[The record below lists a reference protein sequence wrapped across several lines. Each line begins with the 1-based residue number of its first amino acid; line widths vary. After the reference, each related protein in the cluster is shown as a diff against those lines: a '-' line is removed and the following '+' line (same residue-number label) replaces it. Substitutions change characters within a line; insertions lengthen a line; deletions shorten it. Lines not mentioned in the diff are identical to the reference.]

1 MLSKNWLQKVL
12 FVCLNMSTF
21 KVETTKSQLL
31 MLVYDIANWT
41 CVLWYYCTLSSKTL
55 IAVQHR
61 FVSSQLSIC
70 GRAVDALSCS
80 CLYVY
85 WKSYVAGQ
93 KKFKVVVPQREHM
106 DLIVNIRSQ
115 KKAKKL
121 DVGLPSYIPIQ
132 HKRKPRSLV
141 LSPATDHLCATR
153 YSWLFLWVLS

>member
-1 MLSKNWLQKVL
+1 MLHR
-12 FVCLNMSTF
+12 
-21 KVETTKSQLL
+21 QLL
-31 MLVYDIANWT
+31 KIRGLGGYYLDQMLHCEEFAEAGEAHTSLCI
-41 CVLWYYCTLSSKTL
+41 
-55 IAVQHR
+55 
-61 FVSSQLSIC
+61 
-70 GRAVDALSCS
+70 GGE
-80 CLYVY
+80 
-85 WKSYVAGQ
+85 AGQ

-153 YSWLFLWVLS
+153 YSWLFL